1 MATTATKTQTS
12 AVQEATAQAQELAER
27 FVATSKKA
35 ANEYLTLTEDAAKSV
50 AGLQR
55 QAAEQTDVE
64 WLASILE
71 AQAKFT
77 GDVTKVLV
85 STSRELLK

>member
-1 MATTATKTQTS
+1 MAATATKTP
-12 AVQEATAQAQELAER
+12 VQDATAQTQELAER
-27 FVATSKKA
+27 WVATSKKA

-50 AGLQR
+50 AGIQR
-55 QAAEQTDVE
+55 QVAEQTDVE
-64 WLASILE
+64 WLSSILE

-77 GDVTKVLV
+77 GDVTKVIV

>member
-1 MATTATKTQTS
+1 MAATATQTQTT
-12 AVQEATAQAQELAER
+12 VQDATAQAQELAER
-27 FVATSKKA
+27 FVSTSKKA
-35 ANEYLTLTEDAAKSV
+35 ANEYLTLTEEAAKSV
-50 AGLQR
+50 AGIQR
-55 QAAEQTDVE
+55 QVAEQTDVE

-77 GDVTKVLV
+77 GDVAKVLV